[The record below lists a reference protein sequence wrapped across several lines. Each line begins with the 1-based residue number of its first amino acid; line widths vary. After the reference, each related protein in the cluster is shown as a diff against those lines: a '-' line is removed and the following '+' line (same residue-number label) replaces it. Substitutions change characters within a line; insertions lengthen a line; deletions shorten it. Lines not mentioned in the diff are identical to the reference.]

1 MKARTETLREEET
14 RMKVKIFD
22 YAQRLD
28 LFSAEE
34 NKLESLINDWL
45 SKNPNIIIKDIRL
58 GSAMLPTAGVQ
69 TSNYESFNTLTQ
81 IMVLY
86 EEAP

>member
-1 MKARTETLREEET
+1 MKKET

-28 LFSAEE
+28 LFAAEE
-34 NKLESLINDWL
+34 NKLEGLINDWL
-45 SKNPNIIIKDIRL
+45 SKNPGIVIRDLRL
-58 GSAMLPTAGVQ
+58 GSAMLPTAGAQ

-81 IMVLY
+81 ILIIY